1 MKCSLYFKIWIIV
14 LLVLVM
20 GKMCLSLYGGAINPD
35 ANYYI
40 GASRFIMDDKVPF
53 VDFQLGYTPLSFYIM
68 CIPLSMFGVSFTTAL
83 AALYIVHILNAFWV
97 YKICCQYSTNQ
108 WLSTFMAVLSQML
121 CLICDGGSYVL
132 EPFVLFFG
140 LPAIYLLKTES
151 IKKIMFSGFLC
162 FCAFWCKQY
171 GLGFICLAMVYLCF
185 CHSVG
190 MPLIRKLLYLILGF
204 VAGLVVFV
212 ALFWIQ
218 GVDPLAMLSLSGN
231 YYQREGVLG
240 FIDALRTLLIIIPL
254 LVLPIIMVVIRL
266 KEIRKHSLLYISFCG
281 VFGFMLQ
288 CYVRFYGH
296 YLILVMP
303 FCALILFA
311 CVKAIP
317 SLRFNN
323 AYTLL
328 LLLTP
333 VIPSYFTIKDSVNL
347 FKNDV
352 RAIQEQSAHMIEKI
366 IPKGSA
372 GVFASSDMLPVVLLN
387 SYDPPLEQKFGLSN
401 GFVTNPDDVFEMIQ
415 ASSYCIIGENRL
427 KTSQFSVE
435 ARDYLEKRFEQNIV
449 TSQDQ
454 QTRYL
459 VYKKKI
465 LE

>member
-83 AALYIVHILNAFWV
+83 ASLYIVHVVNAFWV

-108 WLSTFMAVLSQML
+108 WLSTFMAVLSLML

-171 GLGFICLAMVYLCF
+171 GLGFICLALVYLCF
-185 CHSVG
+185 YHSVG

-218 GVDPLAMLSLSGN
+218 GVDPLAMLSLSGSD
-231 YYQREGVLG
+231 YHREGMQGL
-240 FIDALRTLLIIIPL
+240 IDAWRTLFVIIPL
-254 LVLPIIMVVIRL
+254 LILPIIMVIIRL
-266 KEIRKHSLLYISFCG
+266 KGIRKFPLLYMSFWG

-303 FCALILFA
+303 FCALLLFA
-311 CVKAIP
+311 CVKAFL
-317 SLRFNN
+317 SLRFKKV
-323 AYTLL
+323 YTLL

-333 VIPSYFTIKDSVNL
+333 VIPSYFTIKDNVNL
-347 FKNDV
+347 LKNDV
-352 RAIQEQSAHMIEKI
+352 SAIQEQSAHTIEQI

-401 GFVTNPDDVFEMIQ
+401 GFVTNPNEVYELIQ
-415 ASSYCIIGENRL
+415 ASSYCIISENRQR
-427 KTSQFSVE
+427 TSQFSSVVL
-435 ARDYLEKRFEQNIV
+435 DYLAKNFNIFIAN
-449 TSQDQ
+449 SSSS
-454 QTRYL
+454 QTRYY
-459 VYKKKI
+459 VYVRKK
-465 LE
+465 

>member
-1 MKCSLYFKIWIIV
+1 MKYQLYYKIWIIV

-40 GASRFIMDDKVPF
+40 GVSRFIMDGKVPF

-108 WLSTFMAVLSQML
+108 WLSTFMAVLSLML

-162 FCAFWCKQY
+162 FCSFWCKQY
-171 GLGFICLAMVYLCF
+171 GLGFICLALVYLCF
-185 CHSVG
+185 YHSVG
-190 MPLIRKLLYLILGF
+190 MPLIRKLLYLLLGF

-218 GVDPLAMLSLSGN
+218 GVDPLSMLSLSGSD
-231 YYQREGVLG
+231 YRRDGIPG
-240 FIDALRTLLIIIPL
+240 FIDAWRILLIIIPL
-254 LVLPIIMVVIRL
+254 LVLPIIMVIIRL
-266 KEIRKHSLLYISFCG
+266 NEIRKHLLLYVSFCG
-281 VFGFMLQ
+281 VFGFMLP

-296 YLILVMP
+296 YMILVMP
-303 FCALILFA
+303 FCALMLFA
-311 CVKAIP
+311 CVNAFP
-317 SLRFNN
+317 SLRYRNVFVF
-323 AYTLL
+323 L

-333 VIPSYFTIKDSVNL
+333 VIPTYFTTKDIVSLLNS
-347 FKNDV
+347 DG
-352 RAIQEQSAHMIEKI
+352 RAIQEQTAHLIEQI

-372 GVFASSDMLPVVLLN
+372 DVFVTSDMLPIALLN
-387 SYDPPLEQKFGLSN
+387 SYNPPLEQKFGLSN
-401 GFVTNPDDVFEMIQ
+401 GFVTNPDEVFEMIQ
-415 ASSYCIIGENRL
+415 ASTYCIIGEDRL
-427 KTSQFSVE
+427 KTSQFSILV
-435 ARDYLEKRFEQNIV
+435 RDCLVKEFKIKLVSSSNSYTNYLICKRI
-449 TSQDQ
+449 
-454 QTRYL
+454 R
-459 VYKKKI
+459 
-465 LE
+465 